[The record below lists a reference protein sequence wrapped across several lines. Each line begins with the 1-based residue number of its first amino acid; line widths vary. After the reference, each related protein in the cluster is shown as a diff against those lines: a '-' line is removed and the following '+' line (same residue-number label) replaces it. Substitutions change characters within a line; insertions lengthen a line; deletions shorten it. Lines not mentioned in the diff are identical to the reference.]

1 MNEKIKSKSNV
12 SYLLA
17 DFVNGL
23 VAMNKLTAEFF
34 VYLESGAD
42 KIEMRMQRSPW
53 C

>member
-1 MNEKIKSKSNV
+1 M

-17 DFVNGL
+17 DFVIGL

-34 VYLESGAD
+34 ISD
-42 KIEMRMQRSPW
+42 TIETRMQRSPW